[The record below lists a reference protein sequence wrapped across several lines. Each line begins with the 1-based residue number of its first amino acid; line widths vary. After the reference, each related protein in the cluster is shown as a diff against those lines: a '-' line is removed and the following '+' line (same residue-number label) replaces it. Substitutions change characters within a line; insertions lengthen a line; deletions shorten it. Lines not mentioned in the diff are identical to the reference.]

1 MSDIVYIVKL
11 TTAPGRRDEALAAL
25 GKLVDAAESEPGT
38 LSYAM
43 HTDAA
48 DADVIWFYEVYAD
61 QAAFEAHSGSPT
73 MAEIGAA
80 LGGGLVAAL
89 PELHRVDVVRRK
101 GEAG

>member
-1 MSDIVYIVKL
+1 MSDIVMIVKL
-11 TTAPGRRDEALAAL
+11 TTAAGRRDEALAVL
-25 GKLVDAAESEPGT
+25 GKLVDAAEGEPGT

-48 DADVIWFYEVYAD
+48 DGDVIWFYEVYAD

-80 LGGGLVAAL
+80 LSGGLVAAL
-89 PELHRVDVVRRK
+89 PEMHRVDVVRRK